1 MLSTLRYVGVGL
13 AVLASALAQASLAAE
28 GDHPLDLR
36 VQSATAKV
44 GVPTEVVATIT
55 VHDGYQAMSSYRN
68 RIIELSSFDEGVD
81 FEEPV
86 VAGSLENGTLVFNV
100 GVTPTKPGEH
110 PINGVFR
117 VGYHNG
123 EQAKMVSI
131 PLMATVTGT
140 E

>member
-1 MLSTLRYVGVGL
+1 MFSTLRRSACVGL
-13 AVLASALAQASLAAE
+13 FASALLVQATLAAE
-28 GDHPLDLR
+28 GDYPLDLR
-36 VQSATAKV
+36 VENASAKV
-44 GVPTEVVATIT
+44 GEPTTVIATII
-55 VHDGYQAMSSYRN
+55 VEDGYKAMSSYRN

-81 FEEPV
+81 FDKPV
-86 VAGSLENGTLVFNV
+86 VVGTLENGELVFNV